1 MNYTEEASRSSGKET
16 TLKPVTEK
24 SLMQKPMGEEL
35 FVYARNVIASMI
47 KTVELKWHQERTGMT
62 LDDFIADTAARAIIL
77 TEDDYQK
84 GLFRQEGENSFKNF
98 FWFRIKKAFFLQ
110 LEELSRDSQS
120 TTFDESMGK
129 YYEDRAAGYGTGSE
143 RDEDSCCDSTDAEE
157 APCENE
163 PEDGEEAAGDTPKTK
178 KAADPT
184 IRRTLEVGSDESP
197 YSYSHEKAM
206 ALEENRRIKMKYV
219 ERILLLVSQMSPKDQ
234 MLFKM
239 KFQIDFS
246 EDDCRMWE
254 AISQQPHVKDP
265 YGRMAH
271 EKFGCSEGYAKK
283 RISMILSKLKS
294 DLYGAGYTREAY
306 RESVAM
312 PGTMH
317 HIIAEKNVIHLFDFD
332 VQNLSE
338 DDCRDILLELAF

>member
-1 MNYTEEASRSSGKET
+1 MNYTEDASRSSGKET
-16 TLKPVTEK
+16 TLNPVTEK

-47 KTVELKWHQERTGMT
+47 KKVELKWHRERTGMT
-62 LDDFIADTAARAIIL
+62 LNDFIADTAARAIIL

-129 YYEDRAAGYGTGSE
+129 YYEDRAAGYGPRGGH
-143 RDEDSCCDSTDAEE
+143 DDSCCDSTDADEI
-157 APCENE
+157 PCDNDS
-163 PEDGEEAAGDTPKTK
+163 EDDDEAAGDAPKAM
-178 KAADPT
+178 KATGAT
-184 IRRTLEVGSDESP
+184 VRRTPEAGSNEAP
-197 YSYSHEKAM
+197 YSYSHENAM
-206 ALEENRRIKMKYV
+206 ALEENRRIQMKYV
-219 ERILLLVSQMSPKDQ
+219 EKIFLFVSQMSPKDQ
-234 MLFKM
+234 LLFKM

-271 EKFGCSEGYAKK
+271 EKLGCSEGYAKK